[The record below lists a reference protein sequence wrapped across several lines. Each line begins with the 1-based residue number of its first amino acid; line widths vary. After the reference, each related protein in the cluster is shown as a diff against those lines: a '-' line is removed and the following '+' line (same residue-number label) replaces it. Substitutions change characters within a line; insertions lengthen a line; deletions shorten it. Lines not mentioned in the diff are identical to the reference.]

1 LLRSP
6 SDYWWESH
14 LNPERSPDNDT
25 PAKQKG
31 RALHK
36 LVLEG
41 EQA

>member
-14 LNPERSPDNDT
+14 LSPERPPDKT
-25 PAKQKG
+25 EG

-36 LVLEG
+36 LVLDG